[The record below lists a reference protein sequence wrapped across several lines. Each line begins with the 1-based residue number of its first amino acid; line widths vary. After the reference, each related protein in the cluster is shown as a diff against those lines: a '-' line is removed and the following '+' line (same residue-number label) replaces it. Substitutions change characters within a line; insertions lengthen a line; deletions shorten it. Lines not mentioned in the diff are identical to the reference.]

1 MLNVIFA
8 NHYTLVMGTVEE
20 HEKRSQEI
28 ADTTRRV
35 VVTLNSGGIGLVF
48 TVAGT
53 LTTHGTSARW
63 ALLPVGL
70 FVVGL
75 LFTGISLFLAKHREL
90 KRRDAAKESKGEP
103 EHFKKWYWRS
113 FTWDLVAFAFFGA
126 GAIAGLLALA
136 CISANP

>member
-1 MLNVIFA
+1 
-8 NHYTLVMGTVEE
+8 MGTVEA

-53 LTTHGTSARW
+53 LITRGTPARW

-70 FVVGL
+70 FVIGL
-75 LFTGISLFLAKHREL
+75 LFTGVSLFLAKHREL
-90 KRRDAAKESKGEP
+90 ERRDAAEQNKDEP

-113 FTWDLVAFAFFGA
+113 FTWDLVAFAFFGL
-126 GAIAGLLALA
+126 GAVAGLSALA
-136 CISANP
+136 CIPASS